1 MIRKLILSISFSI
14 LLFGGALKIEDKI
27 GTFSL
32 TNQFDKIEIIKA
44 DISTIIVSFDDKSL
58 DIVTKF
64 LAKKPDDFLKN
75 TNSIFIA
82 NISCKPSV
90 VTRMFTLPKLR
101 DLKYDIM
108 IINDEK
114 NIKFSKQHEKI
125 TIYKI
130 SEGTIKSISYIDS
143 IEALEEFF

>member
-1 MIRKLILSISFSI
+1 MIKKLILSLLFST
-14 LLFGGALKIEDKI
+14 LLFGGTLKIEDKI
-27 GTFSL
+27 GNFSL

-44 DISTIIVSFDDKSL
+44 DTSSIIISFDDRSL

-75 TNSIFIA
+75 NNSIFIA
-82 NISCKPSV
+82 NISCKPSI
-90 VTRMFTLPKLR
+90 VTRMFVLPKLR
-101 DLKYDIM
+101 DFKYNIM

-114 NIKFSKQHEKI
+114 NVKFSKQHEKI

-130 SEGTIKSISYIDS
+130 SNGIIKSINYVDS
-143 IEALEEFF
+143 IEKLEELF

>member
-14 LLFGGALKIEDKI
+14 LLFGGTLKIEDKI

-64 LAKKPDDFLKN
+64 LTKKPDDFLKN

-130 SEGTIKSISYIDS
+130 SEGTIKSISYVDS
-143 IEALEEFF
+143 IEALEELF